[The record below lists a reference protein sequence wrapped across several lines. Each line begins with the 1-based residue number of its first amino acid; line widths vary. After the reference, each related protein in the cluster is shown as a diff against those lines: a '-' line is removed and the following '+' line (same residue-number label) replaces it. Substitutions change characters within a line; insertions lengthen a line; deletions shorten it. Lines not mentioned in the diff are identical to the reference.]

1 MRVDLSLEKLST
13 DDLDDLVALSERV
26 QWDYSPD
33 EVRNFLAVGMIY
45 GHRCHDGHLVSCAGV
60 FPYGSDLASIGIVI
74 VSPEFQGQGL
84 GKALVSHCLS
94 QTKPMPST
102 LISTVE
108 GLRLYQSLGF
118 ETVAY
123 LHKLSSDTPVTIRC
137 QKPRAADI
145 HPMSLV
151 DLEDVAALDRKVIG
165 ADRSRFLFHRLEIA
179 YSGTT
184 LRDGN
189 GTLQG
194 FGLAI
199 RRHHLL
205 ILGPIVALDDL
216 SALAIVTQLTTGWT
230 GAIRVDVPDCQKE
243 FYSRLLRA
251 GMREDDTPPIML
263 LNASQLPGQ
272 RQGLYAIAAQAFG

>member
-1 MRVDLSLEKLST
+1 MRVDLSLEKLCT
-13 DDLDDLVALSERV
+13 NDLDDLVTLSERI
-26 QWDYSPD
+26 QWDYSRA
-33 EVRNFLAVGMIY
+33 EVRNFFAVGTVY

-94 QTKPMPST
+94 QTNRTPTT
-102 LISTVE
+102 LISTAE

-123 LHKLSSDTPVTIRC
+123 LHKLSSDTPVTIRFE
-137 QKPRAADI
+137 KPRAVDI
-145 HPMSLV
+145 HPMSRV

-165 ADRSRFLFHRLEIA
+165 ADRSRFLFNRLEIA

-199 RRHHLL
+199 LRHHLL
-205 ILGPIVALDDL
+205 ILGPIVAIDEV
-216 SALAIVTQLTTGWT
+216 SALAIVSQLTTGWA
-230 GAIRVDVPDCQKE
+230 GAVRVDVPDCQKG
-243 FYSRLLRA
+243 FYSCLLRA
-251 GMREDDTPPIML
+251 GMREEDTPPIML

-272 RQGLYAIAAQAFG
+272 RQLLHAIAAQAFG